1 MAKPSRVAATDAEV
15 LDRVLGIARR
25 VDYEGYSKHDALN
38 APVLERLAGSSRAR
52 RLVATQLVM
61 RSPIDVR
68 PMVGV
73 HKARNPKG
81 IALFARALLARSRLS
96 DSDTDRA
103 EARALLRQNI
113 EALGLGGVTRVFRRD
128 ATRLG
133 LAPKAERF
141 QLAFLD
147 PPYGRHLAP
156 PALAELARGGW
167 LTPGAL
173 AVVEEAASAAVALP
187 AGFREEE
194 TRRYGDTQ
202 VVFARWVGAG
212 ENGQAPTP

>member
-1 MAKPSRVAATDAEV
+1 MRIV
-15 LDRVLGIARR
+15 G
-25 VDYEGYSKHDALN
+25 GALRGR
-38 APVLERLAGSSRAR
+38 RLAGPKSLSIRPTSDRLRETIFDILAHAYPQTIQDAAVIDLFAGAGAMGLEALSRGA
-52 RLVATQLVM
+52 
-61 RSPIDVR
+61 
-68 PMVGV
+68 
-73 HKARNPKG
+73 
-81 IALFARALLARSRLS
+81 ARALFV
-96 DSDTDRA
+96 DQGA

-147 PPYGRHLAP
+147 PPYGRNLAP

-173 AVVEEAASAAVALP
+173 AVIEEAASAAVALP
-187 AGFREEE
+187 EGFREEE
-194 TRRYGDTQ
+194 TRRYGDAQ

-212 ENGQAPTP
+212 GEGQAGLP

>member
-1 MAKPSRVAATDAEV
+1 MRIV
-15 LDRVLGIARR
+15 G
-25 VDYEGYSKHDALN
+25 GALRGR
-38 APVLERLAGSSRAR
+38 RLAGPKSFSIRPTSDRLRETIFDILEHAYPGTIEGAAVIDLFAGAGALGLEALSRGA
-52 RLVATQLVM
+52 
-61 RSPIDVR
+61 
-68 PMVGV
+68 
-73 HKARNPKG
+73 
-81 IALFARALLARSRLS
+81 ARALFV
-96 DSDTDRA
+96 DDGA

-113 EALGLGGVTRVFRRD
+113 EVLGLGGVTRVFRRD

-133 LAPKAERF
+133 GAPQAERF
-141 QLAFLD
+141 KLAFLD
-147 PPYGRHLAP
+147 PPYGHDLAP